1 MKFHSLN
8 LVGFKSFANKTQM
21 TFDDHITAIVGPN
34 GCGKSNL
41 FDALSW
47 VLGAQNAREMRGQK
61 MEDFIF
67 GGTRKRKLSGMAQAS
82 LSVNLDTTL
91 ELEINGKTITDDRL
105 EICRKLYRSGESV
118 YLVNGQR
125 CRLKDI
131 HQLLE
136 EIGLDCASY
145 ALIAQGKIASLMTA
159 KPLERRLVIEE
170 AARITGYKNRRR
182 RTELKLEMAE
192 QNLLRV
198 NDIILE
204 IERRLRSLKRQAAKA
219 RRYKRLREEF
229 RNLQE
234 IRFVVDTRVLQD
246 DLKKQNRQLNQL
258 NQEFSRIDK
267 KLQSSGPTKQTDRP
281 TE

>member
-21 TFDDHITAIVGPN
+21 AFDDHITAIVGPN

-105 EICRKLYRSGESV
+105 EICRILYRSGES
-118 YLVNGQR
+118 G
-125 CRLKDI
+125 
-131 HQLLE
+131 
-136 EIGLDCASY
+136 
-145 ALIAQGKIASLMTA
+145 
-159 KPLERRLVIEE
+159 
-170 AARITGYKNRRR
+170 
-182 RTELKLEMAE
+182 
-192 QNLLRV
+192 
-198 NDIILE
+198 
-204 IERRLRSLKRQAAKA
+204 
-219 RRYKRLREEF
+219 
-229 RNLQE
+229 
-234 IRFVVDTRVLQD
+234 
-246 DLKKQNRQLNQL
+246 
-258 NQEFSRIDK
+258 
-267 KLQSSGPTKQTDRP
+267 
-281 TE
+281 